1 MNHNEKIDQL
11 QQEIKSL
18 LSQQNNFYKQIHKLQ
33 TQLNDLKKENHS
45 KIEAESPNEITKA
58 EKQEQPQKPIE
69 QTKPLQPEVKQI
81 RLKTSKNTIT
91 KPKPPKKKS
100 DLEKLIGESIINK
113 IGIVILIIGVGIGAK
128 YSIENNLISPLTR
141 SILGYLAGLGLMG
154 VGIKLKKNYQNYS
167 AVLVSG
173 AMAIMYFIT
182 YFAYGIYALI
192 PQIPAFGLM
201 LIFTVFTVLASLTY
215 NKQIIAHIGLVG
227 AYAVPFLL
235 SEGSN
240 QATVLFSYISIIN
253 VGILIIG
260 FKRYWKALFYM
271 SYFLT
276 WFIYAL
282 WYFTDYNS
290 SSQFVISLV
299 FLSIYFFI
307 FYATLLAYKLLKK
320 EQYQADDV
328 ILLLLNSFI
337 FFGIG
342 YSILDS
348 HSSGTKFLGVFTLIN
363 ALIHFGV
370 SLVIYK
376 QKLADQ
382 KLFLMIVGLVLVFIT
397 ATIPIQL
404 DGRWVSLIWALEAAL
419 LFWVGRTQKVRI
431 YEVFS
436 YVLMVLAFF
445 SLLQDWIVVYDIYDV
460 NQPETKITPIFNIN
474 FLISFIFISAFGFM
488 TWLFYHKKYESAVGK
503 GLLKLAKLLIP
514 GLFLLTTY
522 LAFRIE
528 IYSFWDQ
535 LYLESVDKVGKFEFW
550 NGNRDLILFRRIWII
565 NYTLFFVSLLGLFN
579 IRKLKNTFFAK
590 FNFILI
596 LVALLAFLAQG
607 LLVLS
612 ELREYY
618 LNQPSEYFVS
628 SFANISI
635 RYISIIFAVLILVV
649 GYYYKH
655 QCFLKLNYSKG
666 FDVLLHITSLWILS
680 SELIHWLDIYGVGN
694 NYKLGLSILYGLY
707 SLFLIILG
715 IWQRKKH
722 LRIGAIILFGL
733 TLIKLFFY
741 DIASLN
747 TISKTIIF
755 VSLGILLLV
764 ISFLYNKFKNKIFN
778 EEDA

>member
-1 MNHNEKIDQL
+1 MTHNEKIEQL
-11 QQEIKSL
+11 QQQIKSL
-18 LSQQNNFYKQIHKLQ
+18 LNQQNDFYKQIHKLQ
-33 TQLNDLKKENHS
+33 SQLNDLKNENYSNVEADTPKGIS
-45 KIEAESPNEITKA
+45 KF

-69 QTKPLQPEVKQI
+69 QSKPKHIEVKESTF
-81 RLKTSKNTIT
+81 KASKNRFV

-113 IGIVILIIGVGIGAK
+113 IGIIILIIGIGIGAK

-141 SILGYLAGLGLMG
+141 IILGYLAGLGLIG
-154 VGIKLKKNYQNYS
+154 VGFKLKKNYLNYS

-182 YFAYGIYALI
+182 YFAYDIYALI
-192 PQIPAFGLM
+192 PQLPAFGLM

-240 QATVLFSYISIIN
+240 QVEVLFSYISIIN
-253 VGILIIG
+253 IGILAIS
-260 FKRYWKALFYM
+260 FKRYWKSLYYVAF
-271 SYFLT
+271 FLT
-276 WFIYAL
+276 WFIYAF
-282 WYFTDYNS
+282 WYLIDYDS
-290 SSQFVISLV
+290 DSDFITALV
-299 FLSIYFFI
+299 FLCIYFLI
-307 FYATLLAYKLLKK
+307 FYITLLAYKTLKK
-320 EQYQADDV
+320 ENFNAGDV
-328 ILLLLNSFI
+328 ILLLFNSFI

-342 YSILDS
+342 YGILDS
-348 HSSGTKFLGVFTLIN
+348 HPAGTKLLGVFTLIN

-376 QKLADQ
+376 QKLADR

-404 DGRWVSLIWALEAAL
+404 DGRWVSMLWALEAAL

-431 YEVFS
+431 YEVSS
-436 YVLMVLAFF
+436 YVLMILAFF
-445 SLLQDWIVVYDIYDV
+445 SLLEDWVVVYNIYDV
-460 NQPETKITPIFNIN
+460 NQLETKITPIFNIN
-474 FLISFIFISAFGFM
+474 FLISFIFMSAFGFM
-488 TWLFYHKKYESAVGK
+488 TWLFFNKKYESEVGK
-503 GLLKLAKLLIP
+503 FLLKLAKLLIP
-514 GLFLLTTY
+514 GLFLLTIY

-528 IYSFWDQ
+528 IYTYWSQ
-535 LYLESVDKVGKFEFW
+535 LYEESIDKVSKFEYW
-550 NGNRDLILFRRIWII
+550 NGNRDLIMFRRIWII
-565 NYTLFFVSLLGLFN
+565 IYTLFFVSLLGFLN
-579 IRKLKNTFFAK
+579 IKKLKNRSFAK
-590 FNFILI
+590 LNFILI
-596 LVALLAFLAQG
+596 LITMLAFLGQG

-612 ELREYY
+612 DLRENY
-618 LNQPSEYFVS
+618 LSQPSEYFVS
-628 SFANISI
+628 TFSNIWI
-635 RYISIIFAVLILVV
+635 RYISIAFAVITLVV
-649 GYYYKH
+649 SYFYKD
-655 QCFLKLNYSKG
+655 QSFLKVNYSKA
-666 FDVLLHITSLWILS
+666 FDFVFHITSLWILS

-694 NYKLGLSILYGLY
+694 NYKLGLSILFGLY

-722 LRIGAIILFGL
+722 LRIGAIFLFGS

-741 DIASLN
+741 DVASLN

-764 ISFLYNKFKNKIFN
+764 ISFLYNKFKHKIFN
-778 EEDA
+778 EEEV